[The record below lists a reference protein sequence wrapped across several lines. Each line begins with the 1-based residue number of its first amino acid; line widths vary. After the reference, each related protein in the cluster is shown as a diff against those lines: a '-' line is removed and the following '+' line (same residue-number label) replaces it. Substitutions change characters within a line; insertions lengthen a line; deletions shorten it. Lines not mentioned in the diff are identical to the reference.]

1 MQPCKQ
7 IWHGNQK
14 YILENDTAKA
24 SNKRN
29 HLGNRWKK
37 MKAHIFKPPPP
48 KAPDKR
54 QHVGDK
60 RRDMQADPLQSHSA
74 KTSTKRHHA
83 GDKCKMSRN
92 ESIVE
97 QNDPAKGDKQR
108 NNAEPIAKWSSHSHC
123 IQRKIRARHPAEQSL
138 TTRQFIYG
146 ACRTLWLPMLCSNSS
161 CKSADVLED
170 VTLHNV
176 KHQLAR
182 KEMGV
187 QKEGSTTT
195 SVCEQKPVKRRRA
208 V

>member
-1 MQPCKQ
+1 
-7 IWHGNQK
+7 
-14 YILENDTAKA
+14 
-24 SNKRN
+24 
-29 HLGNRWKK
+29 

-108 NNAEPIAKWSSHSHC
+108 NNAEPIAK
-123 IQRKIRARHPAEQSL
+123 
-138 TTRQFIYG
+138 
-146 ACRTLWLPMLCSNSS
+146 
-161 CKSADVLED
+161 
-170 VTLHNV
+170 
-176 KHQLAR
+176 
-182 KEMGV
+182 
-187 QKEGSTTT
+187 
-195 SVCEQKPVKRRRA
+195 
-208 V
+208 